1 MRSLSLALCGM
12 QETMAAVVLFQF
24 PCELLSAVVAGRWS
38 AAGSP
43 FIPWEMGYIL
53 RLLAGMLMTTIVL
66 AFPAGAADFSDHPP
80 AFLGVLAAGLLTS
93 FSSTLMF
100 TSMGTFFNRISDPA
114 MGGAYLTMLNTIM
127 NVGMTLP
134 QGIMFFLV
142 DTLSYNECECV
153 APCCLC
159 NAALS
164 SVCLFDLLLPPLF
177 PVNTLR
183 VPLVVR
189 WPGLRGPCM
198 SIQLQCMSVDACE
211 REVAVSAGA
220 IHSVRTPA
228 LS

>member
-1 MRSLSLALCGM
+1 
-12 QETMAAVVLFQF
+12 MAAIVLFQF

-38 AAGSP
+38 AADSP
-43 FIPWEMGYIL
+43 FIPWELGYIL

-142 DTLSYNECECV
+142 DTLSYNVCECV
-153 APCCLC
+153 
-159 NAALS
+159 S
-164 SVCLFDLLLPPLF
+164 SS
-177 PVNTLR
+177 
-183 VPLVVR
+183 
-189 WPGLRGPCM
+189 CM
-198 SIQLQCMSVDACE
+198 
-211 REVAVSAGA
+211 
-220 IHSVRTPA
+220 
-228 LS
+228 